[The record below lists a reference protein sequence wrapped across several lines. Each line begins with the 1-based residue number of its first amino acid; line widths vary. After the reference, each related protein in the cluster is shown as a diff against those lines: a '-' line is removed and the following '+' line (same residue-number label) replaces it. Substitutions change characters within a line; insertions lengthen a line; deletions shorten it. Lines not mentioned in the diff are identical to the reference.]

1 MLKLYLNNIRKKY
14 GMLNNN
20 GSAGKKWSVESTLR
34 EHVQGGLKQ
43 LSKLC
48 LNLFV
53 EVAQA

>member
-1 MLKLYLNNIRKKY
+1 
-14 GMLNNN
+14 MLNNN